1 MPKHFT
7 SKKLITRSPTQAPH
21 NSSSL
26 VAERASLP
34 PEYHAD
40 PQLGATCALCGRSKG
55 MGCLAP
61 WQRLA
66 PWALAQLRLFV
77 KLKCHT
83 TADVHIRCAQKLSL
97 RLAEIASWCQT
108 LNGIAAEDSGL
119 PRAIY
124 ELFHDATP
132 FDVSMAR
139 MGARRTEDGWSLA
152 HKPDMKE

>member
-1 MPKHFT
+1 MARHFIPK
-7 SKKLITRSPTQAPH
+7 KILTRSPYEAPH

-26 VAERASLP
+26 GDARTSLP
-34 PEYHAD
+34 PEYRED

-55 MGCLAP
+55 MGCLSP

-66 PWALAQLRLFV
+66 PWALVQLRRFV
-77 KLKCHT
+77 KLKCLT

-132 FDVSMAR
+132 FDVSMER
-139 MGARRTEDGWSLA
+139 MGAVRTEDGWNLA
-152 HKPDMKE
+152 YRPE